1 MNQLVSYGDYDNRR
15 AAERAFRA
23 AVRLDL
29 PVIMT
34 CASEYQPGI
43 LGTTICRRTWR
54 VAIYDSEIP
63 DEIRALLEPQKEEAN
78 AEPKADQG

>member
-54 VAIYDSEIP
+54 VAIYDSVIP
-63 DEIRALLEPQKEEAN
+63 IGVRAYMEPQEE
-78 AEPKADQG
+78 EPDGEPQAD